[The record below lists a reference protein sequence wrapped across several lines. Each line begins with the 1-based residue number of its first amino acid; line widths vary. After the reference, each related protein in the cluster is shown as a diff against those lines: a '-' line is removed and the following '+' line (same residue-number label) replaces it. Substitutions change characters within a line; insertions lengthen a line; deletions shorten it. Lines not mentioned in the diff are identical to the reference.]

1 MRVERGQM
9 KGEKRTEQRK
19 EERKEELPVVPQ
31 EPVLRRPVLCPLFPG
46 RAVL

>member
-19 EERKEELPVVPQ
+19 EEGREGRGEE
-31 EPVLRRPVLCPLFPG
+31 RRVTCCASRTSF
-46 RAVL
+46 A